1 MSCYID
7 IHCHI
12 LPGIDDGA
20 HSLEESIAMAKK
32 AVEDGVRAVI
42 ATPHQKPDRRCEGSE
57 SVQKRTEQ
65 LQKVL
70 DGLQVPLKLY
80 PGGEVLY
87 SHDMVRFLDEKK
99 AGVLANSRYVL
110 TEFLPD
116 QDWGYI
122 YNGLYDLL
130 GAGYRPVIAH
140 MERYA
145 NVICDLN
152 RVEQLRESGCLVQI
166 NGGSLTGFG
175 GSLIK
180 RTARKL
186 IREELADLVA
196 TDAHHANGG
205 RKYAM
210 GECAEWLKRKCR
222 QEYAEKLLYRN
233 AEQILRDEEIIR

>member
-32 AVEDGVRAVI
+32 AVEDGVGAVI
-42 ATPHQKPDRRCEGSE
+42 ATPHQKPDRRSVGGE
-57 SVQKRTEQ
+57 SVRERTAQ

-70 DGLQVPLKLY
+70 DGLEIPLKLY

-87 SHDMVRFLDEKK
+87 SHDMIRLLDEKK
-99 AGVLANSRYVL
+99 AGVLAKSRYVL

-116 QDWGYI
+116 EDWSYI
-122 YNGLYDLL
+122 YNGLYNLL

-140 MERYA
+140 AERYI
-145 NVICDLN
+145 NVASDLD
-152 RVEQLRESGCLVQI
+152 RVEQLRESGCLIQI

-175 GSLIK
+175 GSQEK
-180 RTARKL
+180 RAARRM
-186 IREELADLVA
+186 IREELADFVA
-196 TDAHHANGG
+196 TDAHRANGS

-210 GECAEWLKRKCR
+210 GEYAEWLKRKCSR
-222 QEYAEKLLYRN
+222 EYAEKLLCKN
-233 AEQILRDEEIIR
+233 AESLLKDAEIF

>member
-1 MSCYID
+1 MNSYID

-20 HSLEESIAMAKK
+20 HSLEESIAMARK
-32 AVEDGVRAVI
+32 AVEEGVRAVI
-42 ATPHQKPDRRCEGSE
+42 ATPHQKPDRRCPGSGRIRE
-57 SVQKRTEQ
+57 KTIQ

-70 DGLQVPLKLY
+70 DGLEIPLKLY

-87 SHDMVRFLDEKK
+87 SHDMTELLDKK
-99 AGVLANSRYVL
+99 EAGVLADSRYVL

-116 QDWGYI
+116 EDWSYI

-130 GAGYRPVIAH
+130 GAGYRPVLAH
-140 MERYA
+140 TERYG
-145 NVICDLN
+145 NVVCDLN
-152 RVEQLRESGCLVQI
+152 RVEQLRESGCLIQV

-186 IREELADLVA
+186 IREELADIAA
-196 TDAHHANGG
+196 TDAHRANGS

-210 GECAEWLKRKCR
+210 GECAEWLKRKCGR
-222 QEYAEKLLYRN
+222 EYAEKLLYRN
-233 AEQILRDEEIIR
+233 AEYILRDEEIIR

>member
-32 AVEDGVRAVI
+32 AVEDGVKAVI
-42 ATPHQKPDRRCEGSE
+42 ATPHQKPDRRCAGSE
-57 SVQKRTEQ
+57 GVRERTAQ

-70 DGLQVPLKLY
+70 NGLQIPLKLY

-87 SHDMVRFLDEKK
+87 SHDMIRFLDEKK
-99 AGVLANSRYVL
+99 AGVLADSRYVL

-116 QDWGYI
+116 EDWGYI

-140 MERYA
+140 AERYM
-145 NVICDLN
+145 NVADDLD
-152 RVEQLRESGCLVQI
+152 RVEQLRELGCLIQL
-166 NGGSLTGFG
+166 NGSSLTGFG
-175 GSLIK
+175 GSQMK
-180 RTARKL
+180 RTARRL
-186 IREELADLVA
+186 IREELADFVA
-196 TDAHHANGG
+196 TDAHRANGS

-210 GECAEWLKRKCR
+210 GECAEWVKRKCSR
-222 QEYAEKLLYRN
+222 EYAEKLLCKN
-233 AEQILRDEEIIR
+233 AESLLKDEEILR

>member
-87 SHDMVRFLDEKK
+87 SHDMTL
-99 AGVLANSRYVL
+99 
-110 TEFLPD
+110 
-116 QDWGYI
+116 
-122 YNGLYDLL
+122 
-130 GAGYRPVIAH
+130 
-140 MERYA
+140 
-145 NVICDLN
+145 
-152 RVEQLRESGCLVQI
+152 SG
-166 NGGSLTGFG
+166 
-175 GSLIK
+175 
-180 RTARKL
+180 
-186 IREELADLVA
+186 
-196 TDAHHANGG
+196 
-205 RKYAM
+205 
-210 GECAEWLKRKCR
+210 
-222 QEYAEKLLYRN
+222 
-233 AEQILRDEEIIR
+233 